1 MRVYDVWSLPIHTSP
16 KGTEGKRSSL
26 HQNQRNSTHP
36 ITLRVR
42 FSMNCNSWSVHFTEF
57 HKCMQYLNTSGRI
70 YAETYILHKRESP
83 VDLCRSLLHIQKKNC
98 NTPHNY
104 QITVQWMFVWSLKAQ
119 ISQKSCAL
127 YHCKF
132 ECRLMEYLVREED
145 FYFIRIVRN
154 GLMTWKRS
162 LCVLCT
168 ISNSDWY
175 VAGAKL
181 FSNLKENLLSI
192 Y

>member
-1 MRVYDVWSLPIHTSP
+1 MYAILEHF
-16 KGTEGKRSSL
+16 GKNLSWNL
-26 HQNQRNSTHP
+26 CTH
-36 ITLRVR
+36 
-42 FSMNCNSWSVHFTEF
+42 
-57 HKCMQYLNTSGRI
+57 
-70 YAETYILHKRESP
+70 ILHKQEIGIPCCQPNFLPFSTGFSAPTGESP

-98 NTPHNY
+98 NTPPNY

-168 ISNSDWY
+168 ISNTDWY

-181 FSNLKENLLSI
+181 FSNLRENLLSI